1 MERTDIY
8 SRVNQVPDAP
18 PQTLTTHSADDG
30 ARAFAIWLVVL
41 VLVLPIEFKIGP
53 LAMSPIR
60 VLLLITIIPT
70 TVRLF
75 LGRYGKTYPIDYL
88 LVLHGLWSIICI
100 GVNNPNRVVENAGA
114 YVLEFLGAYVLA
126 RALIRSPEDFYR
138 LIRAIVFFTVLSLP
152 FAVIESQTDVAP
164 IIQLIDSIPGLDSAF
179 QVDMP
184 QRMGLFRSQ
193 VVFAHPIHYG
203 LFSVAV
209 LSLTWIGMK
218 GVMSGAKRHLSV
230 LAIFAAVFFSLS
242 SGALLPAAMQG
253 GLIMWNYVFRNAAR
267 RWLILVGL
275 CVMAYITVDLLSNR
289 TPFRVFLSYA
299 TFSPQSGFYRALI
312 LEWGL
317 VNVWN
322 NPVFGL
328 GLRNWIRPWFMHSG
342 SIDNYWL
349 VMAIRYGIP
358 GFLLIAF
365 AYLDAMFRIGRRKL
379 TPGSR
384 TSNLRLAWML
394 TFIGLSFTLTTVH
407 IWDAVFTYVFLL
419 LGAGMWIA
427 GATDAPAAPVSESA
441 EPTGRETLM
450 RSRPATP
457 ARQSTDAELTY
468 SRKPTGQKQETAQK
482 LRYTRFGDA
491 EETDANRRGEEDGK
505 S

>member
-8 SRVNQVPDAP
+8 SRANQVPDAP
-18 PQTLTTHSADDG
+18 PQTLTTQSADDG
-30 ARAFAIWLVVL
+30 ARAFAIWLVML
-41 VLVLPIEFKIGP
+41 VLVLPIEFKIGS
-53 LAMSPIR
+53 LAMSGIR
-60 VLLLITIIPT
+60 VMLLITIIPT

-114 YVLEFLGAYVLA
+114 YVLEFLGAYMLA

-138 LIRAIVFFTVLSLP
+138 LIRAIMFFTVLSLP

-164 IIQLIDSIPGLDSAF
+164 IIRLIDSIPGLDSAF

-184 QRMGLFRSQ
+184 QRIGLFRSQ

-203 LFSVAV
+203 LFSTAV

-218 GVMSGAKRHLSV
+218 GVMSGLKRYLSV

-253 GLIMWNYVFRNAAR
+253 GLILWNYVFRNVTR

-275 CVMAYITVDLLSNR
+275 CALAYVTVDLLSNR
-289 TPFRVFLSYA
+289 TPYRVFLSYA
-299 TFSPQSGFYRALI
+299 TFSAHNAFYRAVI

-317 VNVWN
+317 INVWN

-328 GLRNWIRPWFMHSG
+328 GLRSWIRPSYMLSG

-349 VMAIRYGIP
+349 VMAIKYGIP

-365 AYLDAMFRIGRRKL
+365 AFLDAVFRIGRRKL

-384 TSNLRLAWML
+384 ASNLRLAWMF
-394 TFIGLSFTLTTVH
+394 TFIGLSFTLSTVH
-407 IWDAVFTYVFLL
+407 IWGAVFTYVFLL

-427 GATDAPAAPVSESA
+427 GAADAPAAPVSESA
-441 EPTGRETLM
+441 EPAVRETLM
-450 RSRPATP
+450 HSRPATP
-457 ARQSTDAELTY
+457 ARQSTETELAY
-468 SRKPTGQKQETAQK
+468 ARKPAGQKQETAQK

-491 EETDANRRGEEDGK
+491 DEKDANRRGEENGQ